1 MDTKDNRKT
10 IISKNSEV
18 STAAS
23 TSAVSTAASTSA
35 IEELNGYTFG
45 YNDFS
50 YCDDPKGATIDES
63 FMPIELRGKKW
74 KTDRELGEGGN
85 FKVYLVT
92 NGDGIKYAMRWHR
105 KQDRSLTKK
114 IENEEYQC
122 KTALRMEKHLKNT
135 LQLKEQIGHHP
146 NIVKLIG
153 FRKVNLFTQQIMEY
167 IGGGDLHDF
176 IEANYI
182 RKNRQMGIRK
192 VRILFHDLLEAVKH
206 IHNLCI
212 AHMDIKPE
220 NCLLTLN
227 GNLKLTDFD
236 EAMYFEPGKKMHA
249 PVYATEAYAAPET
262 FDKEYKPDCAD
273 IWACGILLFF
283 MLKQNVPWEAAKE
296 DDNNYLHWY
305 RAKRKECFFRFLKY
319 GAVSGKEDDNNYLH
333 WYRAKRK
340 ECFFRFLKYG
350 AVSGKSKNAF

>member
-1 MDTKDNRKT
+1 MDAKDNRKT

-23 TSAVSTAASTSA
+23 TSAVSTAASTFAISTAASTSA
-35 IEELNGYTFG
+35 IEELNSYTFG

-63 FMPIELRGKKW
+63 SMPIELRGKKW
-74 KTDRELGEGGN
+74 KTDRALGEGGN

-105 KQDRSLTKK
+105 KQDRSTKCYEK
-114 IENEEYQC
+114 DEEHQ
-122 KTALRMEKHLKNT
+122 TEIILFLEMHLKST
-135 LQLKEQIGHHP
+135 LQMNELIGHHP

-176 IEANYI
+176 IEANYN
-182 RKNRQMGIRK
+182 RRNRQMRIKK
-192 VRILFHDLLEAVKH
+192 VRTLFRDLLKAVKH

-220 NCLLTLN
+220 NCLVTLN

-236 EAMYFEPGKKMHA
+236 EAIYFEPGKKIRG

-273 IWACGILLFF
+273 IWACGIVLFF
-283 MLKQNVPWEAAKE
+283 MMKHNLPWEVAK
-296 DDNNYLHWY
+296 
-305 RAKRKECFFRFLKY
+305 
-319 GAVSGKEDDNNYLH
+319 
-333 WYRAKRK
+333 
-340 ECFFRFLKYG
+340 
-350 AVSGKSKNAF
+350 